1 MTIIEKALADF
12 SIRLTEALGQHTTD
26 IAESRSA
33 VREVHSQFTIAQLG
47 IGSLGTQLDDAEK
60 RINRSIARL
69 DVKLNALLRAAK
81 LNPADFDVP

>member
-1 MTIIEKALADF
+1 MTIEKALADF
-12 SIRLTEALGQHTTD
+12 STQLSDALGQHTAA
-26 IAESRSA
+26 IADVRSVA
-33 VREVHSQFTIAQLG
+33 RETKSQFTIAQLG
-47 IGSLGTQLDDAEK
+47 IASLGTQLDDAEK